1 MRPKFKLPKY
11 LIVSLIFYTLAACS
25 SSPYVTVKT
34 DYDHAAAFGK
44 YHTYAIDMGST
55 RLGPTTAAA
64 LQSSLRSSLAA
75 RGLKESGR
83 NADLY
88 IVPIVFTKEQLNV
101 LPERGFTVYS
111 SRYGTYG
118 RGHWAMNADVQ
129 QYTEGTLVID
139 FVDSR
144 YRLSGRGE
152 IGGELLQILAVVQNG
167 VRGGIAHRAQILQI
181 FLNSLDH
188 NSRSL
193 RTKTLI
199 IPQPSQSKGTDA
211 IEITLHR

>member
-1 MRPKFKLPKY
+1 M
-11 LIVSLIFYTLAACS
+11 A
-25 SSPYVTVKT
+25 
-34 DYDHAAAFGK
+34 
-44 YHTYAIDMGST
+44 ST

-88 IVPIVFTKEQLNV
+88 IVPIVFTKEQLSV
-101 LPERGFTVYS
+101 LPARGFTVYS

-139 FVDSR
+139 FVDSKTHK
-144 YRLSGRGE
+144 LVFRGL
-152 IGGELLQILAVVQNG
+152 GQAAVGSTERNAAAVQEAVNKIVAAYPG
-167 VRGGIAHRAQILQI
+167 
-181 FLNSLDH
+181 
-188 NSRSL
+188 
-193 RTKTLI
+193 
-199 IPQPSQSKGTDA
+199 
-211 IEITLHR
+211 